1 MCLVAFAHRSHP
13 RYPLVLV
20 ANRDEFYN
28 RPTAPADWWPDI
40 PGLLAGRDLQ
50 AGGTWLGAASD
61 GRWALVTNYREGQ
74 AAPGV
79 RSRGE
84 LPLGYLAKPADPD
97 HFTALATY
105 GAHLEK
111 EGHHY
116 GGFNLLAGCGDRL
129 LYCSNRRDGYQFPEP
144 GIHTLS
150 NHLLNT
156 PWPKAELA
164 RLKLMGLLRK
174 KDFSIDELLTVLAD
188 RAPFDDHSLPV
199 TGVGLEMERVLSP
212 PFIVSDGYGTRC
224 TTALLVDNRG
234 HMIFAEQNF
243 EDGEKVGGVRLF
255 QFDTGI
261 GR

>member
-1 MCLVAFAHRSHP
+1 
-13 RYPLVLV
+13 
-20 ANRDEFYN
+20 
-28 RPTAPADWWPDI
+28 RPTAPADWWADI

-116 GGFNLLAGCGDRL
+116 GGFNLLAGC
-129 LYCSNRRDGYQFPEP
+129 
-144 GIHTLS
+144 
-150 NHLLNT
+150 
-156 PWPKAELA
+156 
-164 RLKLMGLLRK
+164 
-174 KDFSIDELLTVLAD
+174 
-188 RAPFDDHSLPV
+188 
-199 TGVGLEMERVLSP
+199 
-212 PFIVSDGYGTRC
+212 
-224 TTALLVDNRG
+224 
-234 HMIFAEQNF
+234 
-243 EDGEKVGGVRLF
+243 
-255 QFDTGI
+255 
-261 GR
+261 